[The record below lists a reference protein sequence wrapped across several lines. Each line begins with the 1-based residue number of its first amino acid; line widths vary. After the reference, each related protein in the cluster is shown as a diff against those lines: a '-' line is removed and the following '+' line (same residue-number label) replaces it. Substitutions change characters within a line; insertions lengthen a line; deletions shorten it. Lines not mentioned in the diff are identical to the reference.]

1 MAEIDATS
9 PLAGR
14 CPAMARA
21 AKIFTWSD
29 GFHRYT
35 VAATSRAKALAA
47 WETDRDLFKE
57 GVAQEI
63 TEGPDI
69 AGALAAPGAVIR
81 RAEGGLKAAVEK
93 MPKPVAP
100 KPPSLAAVKRDL
112 DKAQATLD
120 KLDREQEQAE
130 EALEARRRDLEDEA
144 DDLRDAHEA
153 RRAPLAREISRLQA
167 KLART

>member
-1 MAEIDATS
+1 
-9 PLAGR
+9 
-14 CPAMARA
+14 MARA
-21 AKIFTWSD
+21 PRIFTWSD

-63 TEGPDI
+63 TEGPDV

-100 KPPSLAAVKRDL
+100 KPPPQAALKRDL
-112 DKAQATLD
+112 EKAKAALA
-120 KLDREQEQAE
+120 KLDREQGEAAD
-130 EALEARRRDLEDEA
+130 ALEARRRALEDEA
-144 DDLRDAHEA
+144 AELHDAHEE
-153 RRAPLAREISRLQA
+153 RRAPLAREVSTLEA
-167 KLART
+167 KLAKA